1 VEIYP
6 NLKEQVGDSIPGC
19 EIFSLL
25 DKKLVR
31 WSTAYC
37 ASALACR
44 LSVSNKKQKERW
56 SDLQAR
62 LPNFHDTRT

>member
-1 VEIYP
+1 MTLHYWRMVERYP

-44 LSVSNKKQKERW
+44 LSVSNKKQKNDGVIFKA
-56 SDLQAR
+56 S
-62 LPNFHDTRT
+62 